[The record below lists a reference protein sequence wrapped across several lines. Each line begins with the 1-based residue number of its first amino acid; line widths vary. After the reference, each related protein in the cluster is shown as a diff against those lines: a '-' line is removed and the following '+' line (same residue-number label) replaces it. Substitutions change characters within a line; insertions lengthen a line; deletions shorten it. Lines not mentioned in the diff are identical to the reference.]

1 MKELSIEEK
10 AKAYD
15 EAIKKAE
22 SLYKAA
28 EPMSGCNVLLET
40 VFPELKESED
50 EEIRKELLTYFQN
63 WAGNADSYFGATK
76 TKDIVAWLEKQKSSK
91 AFIVEKDKWYVC
103 IKNFEMSDGS
113 CAYIQ
118 GHLYKGDGRGR
129 LQNEQGGWFGF
140 WENSG
145 EKYFR
150 LATNKELIENQG
162 EHKPVVDTDIK
173 MESETYSLLIPSEL
187 YHALP
192 KDLQPLW
199 KKEIDQAYI
208 NGRNDER
215 KKHKPEWSEEDWKL
229 LDEIRKYIV
238 GIMGD
243 KPDFTPNK
251 IYEGFLKLID
261 RLKSLRP
268 QKQWKPSGEQME
280 ALKGVQEGVFRLG
293 ILASLYQDL
302 MKLRE
307 E

>member
-215 KKHKPEWSEEDWKL
+215 KKHKPEWSDD
-229 LDEIRKYIV
+229 DEKMLNQIIN
-238 GIMGD
+238 D
-243 KPDFTPNK
+243 
-251 IYEGFLKLID
+251 YEKGNESWLNGQGSLPFGNRINW
-261 RLKSLRP
+261 LKSLRH